1 MPNIILEGPYLS
13 REQKAQ
19 LVKEFTETAS
29 RILNIPAEAF
39 IVTLKENSLENIG
52 VGGKLLAD
60 RQPAR

>member
-29 RILNIPAEAF
+29 RILSIPGEAF

-60 RQPAR
+60 RQPVK